1 MTEKINLSTVTY
13 VAIHMNLVFIGIF
26 TQRIMILFSHK
37 RAEKSND
44 NSTNNIFCTRN
55 SSIAK
60 MEQPNQPQYQ
70 NWRKVNCLICPP
82 RPLASFAN
90 FRSDQKRQKHGTT
103 IAKNVQCVVSHFTI
117 LTN

>member
-44 NSTNNIFCTRN
+44 NSTNNIFRTRN

-70 NWRKVNCLICPP
+70 NWRKEQMTEKQLKKISPSILHFVLWLGNG
-82 RPLASFAN
+82 N
-90 FRSDQKRQKHGTT
+90 FSKGWKIYYKGV
-103 IAKNVQCVVSHFTI
+103 A
-117 LTN
+117 